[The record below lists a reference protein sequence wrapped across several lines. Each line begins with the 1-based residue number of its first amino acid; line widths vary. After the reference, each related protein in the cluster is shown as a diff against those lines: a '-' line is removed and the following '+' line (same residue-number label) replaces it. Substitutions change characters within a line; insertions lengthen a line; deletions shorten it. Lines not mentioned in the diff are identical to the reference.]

1 MKPSSLPTK
10 KELLTSS
17 QKSLMTHFSKTRT
30 ETLNSRRL
38 IFEKNERMIFVSIL
52 FSIVSS
58 QSHLT
63 IAFYLSQIS
72 RQLIQAIHSVDQ
84 FMANMNLT
92 TFVLSTCLQSCGSL
106 PSTLIRANHKIKVNP
121 MKYPVAD
128 GLIFYLATIQSGL

>member
-1 MKPSSLPTK
+1 M
-10 KELLTSS
+10 
-17 QKSLMTHFSKTRT
+17 
-30 ETLNSRRL
+30 LNSRRL
-38 IFEKNERMIFVSIL
+38 IFDKNERMIIVSIL

-106 PSTLIRANHKIKVNP
+106 PSTLIRVNHKIKVNP